1 MRVSAALAAV
11 AIALSLPAVGA
22 AGEDENEE
30 NESVTRVTCL
40 SGTAALRL
48 QADDGQDE
56 DDEDDEDDDVDDD
69 GAEGGGLI
77 GIDLRVDV
85 KRPVVRWRL
94 VLLHERRI
102 VYQGVRRSTRAGHTL
117 RYRRYVPDWDGRQT
131 VAARLSAP
139 AGRTCRMEATI

>member
-56 DDEDDEDDDVDDD
+56 DDEDDDVDDD
-69 GAEGGGLI
+69 DAEGGGLI